1 MRVLQIVGGK
11 LFRVPEA
18 DHPMLRSR
26 IISELTAL
34 AEGYKGTGW
43 KITCPIKAFHRT
55 RGEFTFVLLA
65 SGGIM
70 AVSSQVPWFAEQHVL
85 SEEWIGAGVTT
96 QEAIDTLKLM
106 ATVMGFERYEVGTR
120 AAPGQKH
127 EAAARLYQRQG
138 LRLSTISLEGVV
150 NDEQETV
157 TQSDGSPQAT

>member
-1 MRVLQIVGGK
+1 MRVLMIDRGK
-11 LFRVPEA
+11 IIKMGEA
-18 DHPMLRSR
+18 DMPRLRSR
-26 IISELTAL
+26 IIAELTTL

-43 KITCPIKAFHRT
+43 KVSCPIKAFERT
-55 RGEFTFVLLA
+55 KNEFTFVLLE

-96 QEAIDTLKLM
+96 QEAINTLKLM
-106 ATVMGFERYEVGTR
+106 STVMGFERYEVGTR

-138 LRLSTISLEGVV
+138 LRLSTISLEGVIEH
-150 NDEQETV
+150 EQKDSSQGTR
-157 TQSDGSPQAT
+157 SSQAT

>member
-1 MRVLQIVGGK
+1 MRVLQIVGGNIYK
-11 LFRVPEA
+11 VAETPLHRA
-18 DHPMLRSR
+18 R

-34 AEGYKGTGW
+34 ADGYRGTGW
-43 KITCPIKAFHRT
+43 KVTCPIKAFHRT
-55 RGEFTFVLLA
+55 REDFAFLLLE

-120 AAPGQKH
+120 ATPGQRH
-127 EAAARLYQRQG
+127 EASARLYQRQG
-138 LRLSTISLEGVV
+138 LRVSTIALEGVV
-150 NDEQETV
+150 EHGQQKDSSEG
-157 TQSDGSPQAT
+157 DGPAQAT

>member
-1 MRVLQIVGGK
+1 MRVVQILNGK
-11 LFRVPEA
+11 IFAAGRNDLIRA
-18 DHPMLRSR
+18 R

-43 KITCPIKAFHRT
+43 KVTCPIKAFHRT
-55 RGEFTFVLLA
+55 KDEFTFVLLE

-106 ATVMGFERYEVGTR
+106 AEVMGFERYEVGTR
-120 AAPGQKH
+120 ATPGQRH
-127 EAAARLYQRQG
+127 EASARLYQRQG
-138 LRLSTISLEGVV
+138 LRVSTIALEGVV
-150 NDEQETV
+150 EHGQQKDSSQG
-157 TQSDGSPQAT
+157 DGSSQAT

>member
-1 MRVLQIVGGK
+1 MRVLRVSAGK
-11 LFRVPEA
+11 LHTVPTLA
-18 DHPMLRSR
+18 YHRFR
-26 IISELTAL
+26 IIAELTTL
-34 AEGYKGTGW
+34 AEQYKGTGW
-43 KITCPIKAFHRT
+43 KITDPVKAFQRT
-55 RGEFTFVLLA
+55 KDEFTFIMLE

-150 NDEQETV
+150 EHEQETV
-157 TQSDGSPQAT
+157 TQGHGSTQAT